1 MGTPVPI
8 SMVDMGTPTV
18 TFKRKKKLCCAVAM
32 VMPII
37 SSIDGQD
44 DLLLPLLVFDHKS
57 GVAEVVYPSQ
67 DKRMQVYIVEYN
79 R

>member
-1 MGTPVPI
+1 
-8 SMVDMGTPTV
+8 
-18 TFKRKKKLCCAVAM
+18 M

-67 DKRMQVYIVEYN
+67 DK
-79 R
+79 

>member
-1 MGTPVPI
+1 
-8 SMVDMGTPTV
+8 
-18 TFKRKKKLCCAVAM
+18 M